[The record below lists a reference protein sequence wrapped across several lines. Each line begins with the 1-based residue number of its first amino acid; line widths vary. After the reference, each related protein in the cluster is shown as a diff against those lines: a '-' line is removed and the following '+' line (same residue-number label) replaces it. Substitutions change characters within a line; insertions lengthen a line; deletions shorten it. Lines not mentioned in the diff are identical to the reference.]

1 MPGPRMPTKLEDG
14 LPPLPTLFRPE
25 ALREGQDALARAV
38 AEAPRAGAGA
48 LFWVRSLARVEA
60 AVVLEPEQPLRAA
73 RPALLAGAA
82 AMANAF
88 AALGPAEVPVEIR
101 WPATLLV
108 NAGEVG
114 RLRLVAPEGAAEEE
128 VPAWLVLGVECRYAE
143 LRGMEPGEMPDRTS
157 LEGEGFDVPP
167 AELIAAWARHLMA
180 VLADWQDRGH
190 KRLAE
195 RVLPRLVREPWMGQA
210 KRGLDPVSFDL
221 VLEEGGARRTFPLKD
236 AA

>member
-1 MPGPRMPTKLEDG
+1 MSKTRDDG

-48 LFWVRSLARVEA
+48 LFWVRSQARVEA

-82 AMANAF
+82 ALADAF
-88 AALGPAEVPVEIR
+88 AALGPPEVAVTIR

-108 NAGEVG
+108 MQGEVG
-114 RLRLVAPEGAAEEE
+114 QARLVVPDGATEDGVPE
-128 VPAWLVLGVECRYAE
+128 WLVLGIECRFAE
-143 LRGMEPGEMPDRTS
+143 RRGAEPGETVQLTS
-157 LEGEGFDVPP
+157 LEGEGFTDTTP
-167 AELIAAWARHLMA
+167 AEIVAAWARHLMA
-180 VLADWQDRGH
+180 VLAEWQGQGH
-190 KRLAE
+190 KRLAD
-195 RVLPRLVREPWMGQA
+195 RVLPRLVREPWMGEA

-221 VLEEGGARRTFPLKD
+221 VLEDAGTRRAIPLKD

>member
-1 MPGPRMPTKLEDG
+1 MPTRLDDG

-60 AVVLEPEQPLRAA
+60 AVVLEPEQPLSAA
-73 RPALLAGAA
+73 RPVLLAGAA
-82 AMANAF
+82 ALADAF
-88 AALGPAEVPVEIR
+88 AALGPAELPVEIR

-114 RLRLVAPEGAAEEE
+114 RLRLVSPEGAAEDA
-128 VPAWLVLGVECRYAE
+128 VPEWLVLGLECRYAV
-143 LRGMEPGEMPDRTS
+143 LRGVEPGEMPERTT

-167 AELIAAWARHLMA
+167 AEIVAAWARHLMA
-180 VLADWQDRGH
+180 VLSDWQERGH
-190 KRLAE
+190 RRLAE
-195 RVLPRLVREPWMGQA
+195 RVLPRLLREPWMGEA
-210 KRGLDPVSFDL
+210 RRGLDPVTFDL
-221 VLEEGGARRTFPLKD
+221 VLEEGGTRRTVPLKD
-236 AA
+236 SA